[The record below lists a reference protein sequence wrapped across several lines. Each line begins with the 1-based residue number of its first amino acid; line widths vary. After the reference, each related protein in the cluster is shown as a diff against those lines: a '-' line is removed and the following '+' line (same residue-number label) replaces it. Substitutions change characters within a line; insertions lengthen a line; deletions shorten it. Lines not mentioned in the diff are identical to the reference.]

1 MVTAFSWL
9 GIQLSLLQKGFILF
23 GEALSPGKFGK
34 NNGKKDENASW
45 INCPFLMQF
54 LRKFNKIHRENI
66 SPLPAKRRK

>member
-34 NNGKKDENASW
+34 NNGKK
-45 INCPFLMQF
+45 
-54 LRKFNKIHRENI
+54 
-66 SPLPAKRRK
+66 RRKCFLEKLSFLNAVLA

>member
-34 NNGKKDENASW
+34 NNGKKDENAAWTIALS
-45 INCPFLMQF
+45 
-54 LRKFNKIHRENI
+54 
-66 SPLPAKRRK
+66 